1 MIDKKLLKMAKGEI
15 PADLVLK
22 HGRIVDVFNERLI
35 REDIAIADGK
45 ILGIGDYEGVKEI
58 DFEENII
65 CPGFIDGHMHLESAM
80 VKIDEFAAW
89 IVPRGTTTI
98 FADPHEIANVAGI
111 DGIKYFLERGN
122 QLPWN
127 FNLMLPSCVPATSN
141 ETSGAVL
148 NAQKLETLKNAK
160 GIFGLGEVMDFV
172 GVINGDENIWD
183 KIDMIG
189 DKFIDGHAPGVSG
202 KDLNAYLLG
211 GILADHEC
219 TTKQEAIEKV
229 TKGMYVMIREGS
241 VTRDLVSLLPA
252 INNANLSRFL
262 FATDDRDPEDLYED
276 GHINFVIKKAIENGI
291 SPLRAIKLATLNS
304 AQALKLNDVGAIA
317 PGYKADLVIL
327 DNLKDF
333 NVQKVFKDGRLV
345 AENESL
351 IVNLPEIKEGKS
363 EKIYKSINI
372 GKIKTKD
379 FDLPNYK
386 KYRVIN
392 LIKDQIVT
400 GKEEIEFEESVKIDD
415 LVANNLVKISVVERH
430 KKTGNVGLGLLKGF
444 GLRKGAIAISVGHDS
459 HNIIVVGLD
468 SKDMYKAVK
477 EIEKLQGGITVVQN
491 GKLIDCLPL
500 EIAGLMSKDSI
511 PAVAKRLKKMKEK
524 VYSMGV
530 TRQSPFMTLSF
541 MALPVIPSLKI
552 TDQGL
557 FDIDE
562 NRFVS
567 LGVDK

>member
-15 PADLVLK
+15 PAELVLK

-111 DGIKYFLERGN
+111 EGIKYFLERGN

-148 NAQKLETLKNAK
+148 TADKLEKLKDAK

-172 GVINGDENIWD
+172 GVINGDKSIWD

-189 DKFIDGHAPGVSG
+189 NKFIDGHAPGVSG

-211 GILADHEC
+211 GIMADHEC

-229 TKGMYVMIREGS
+229 AKGMYVMIREGS

-252 INNANLSRFL
+252 INNKNLSRFL
-262 FATDDRDPEDLYED
+262 FATDDRDPGDLYED

-304 AQALKLNDVGAIA
+304 AKALNLKNVGAIA

-379 FDLPNYK
+379 FDLPDYK

-400 GKEEIEFEESVKIDD
+400 GKEEIEFDKTVSIDD

-459 HNIIVVGLD
+459 HNIIVVGLN

-477 EIEKLQGGITVVQN
+477 EIERLQGGITVVEN

>member
-1 MIDKKLLKMAKGEI
+1 MNRDTLLKMSKGEI
-15 PADLVLK
+15 PAELVLK

-35 REDIAIADGK
+35 KQDIAIADGK
-45 ILGIGDYEGVKEI
+45 IIGIGDYDGVKEI

-65 CPGFIDGHMHLESAM
+65 APGFIDGHMHLESAM

-98 FADPHEIANVAGI
+98 FADPHEIANVAGLE
-111 DGIKYFLERGN
+111 GIKYFLDRGN
-122 QLPWN
+122 KLPWN
-127 FNLMLPSCVPATSN
+127 FNLMLPSCVPATAN
-141 ETSGAVL
+141 ETSGA
-148 NAQKLETLKNAK
+148 KLSADKLSQLKDAE

-172 GVINGDENIWD
+172 GVINGDPEIWD
-183 KIDMIG
+183 KIEMVG

-202 KDLNAYLLG
+202 KNLNAYLLG
-211 GILADHEC
+211 GIMADHEC
-219 TTKQEAIEKV
+219 TTPAEAKEKV

-241 VTRDLVSLLPA
+241 VTRDLVNLLPVV
-252 INNANLSRFL
+252 NNSNLSSFL
-262 FATDDRDPEDLYED
+262 FATDDRDPGDLYQD
-276 GHINFVIKKAIENGI
+276 GHINFVIKKAIENGV
-291 SPLRAIKLATLNS
+291 SPLRAIKLATINS
-304 AQALKLNDVGAIA
+304 ADALGLKNVGAIA

-333 NVQKVFKDGRLV
+333 NVKKVFKDGELV

-363 EKIYKSINI
+363 EKIFNSVNI
-372 GKIKTKD
+372 GKFSKGD
-379 FDLPNYK
+379 FELPEYK
-386 KYRVIN
+386 KYRVIK
-392 LIKDQIVT
+392 LIEDQIVT
-400 GKEEIEFEESVKIDD
+400 GKETINFEKNVKIDD
-415 LVANNLVKISVVERH
+415 LVANNLVKIGVVERH

-444 GLRKGAIAISVGHDS
+444 GLRKGAIAISIGHDS
-459 HNIIVVGLD
+459 HNIIVIGLN

-477 EIEKLQGGITVVQN
+477 EIEKLNGGITIVNN
-491 GKLIDCLPL
+491 GELIDCLPL

-511 PAVAKRLKKMKEK
+511 PEVAKKLRKMKEK

-562 NRFVS
+562 NKFVS
-567 LGVDK
+567 LGIED

>member
-1 MIDKKLLKMAKGEI
+1 LIDKKLLKMAKGEI

-22 HGRIVDVFNERLI
+22 HGRVVDVFNERLI

-111 DGIKYFLERGN
+111 EGIKYFLDRGN

-148 NAQKLETLKNAK
+148 NADKLETLKNAK

-172 GVINGDENIWD
+172 GVINGDKNIWD
-183 KIDMIG
+183 KIDMVG
-189 DKFIDGHAPGVSG
+189 NKFIDGHAPGVSG

-211 GILADHEC
+211 GIMADHEC
-219 TTKQEAIEKV
+219 TTKKEAVEKV

-252 INNANLSRFL
+252 LNNSNLSRFL
-262 FATDDRDPEDLYED
+262 FATDDRDPEDLYEN
-276 GHINFVIKKAIENGI
+276 GHMNFVIKKAIENGI

-304 AQALKLNDVGAIA
+304 AQALNLSDVGAIA

-333 NVQKVFKDGRLV
+333 NIQKVFKDGRLV

-386 KYRVIN
+386 KYRIIN

-400 GKEEIEFEESVKIDD
+400 GKEEMEFEDSVKIDD

-459 HNIIVVGLD
+459 HNIIVVGLN

-477 EIEKLQGGITVVQN
+477 EIEKLQGGITVVEN
-491 GKLIDCLPL
+491 GELVDCLPL

>member
-1 MIDKKLLKMAKGEI
+1 MSKGEI
-15 PADLVLK
+15 PAELVLK

-35 REDIAIADGK
+35 KQDIAIADGK
-45 ILGIGDYEGVKEI
+45 IIGIGDYAGVKEI

-65 CPGFIDGHMHLESAM
+65 APGFIDGHMHLESAM

-98 FADPHEIANVAGI
+98 FADPHEIANVAGLE
-111 DGIKYFLERGN
+111 GIKYFLDRGN
-122 QLPWN
+122 KLPWN
-127 FNLMLPSCVPATSN
+127 FNLMLPSCVPATAN
-141 ETSGAVL
+141 ETSGA
-148 NAQKLETLKNAK
+148 KLSADKLSQLKDAE

-172 GVINGDENIWD
+172 GVINGDPEIWD
-183 KIDMIG
+183 KIEMVG

-202 KDLNAYLLG
+202 KNLNAYLLG
-211 GILADHEC
+211 GIMADHEC
-219 TTKQEAIEKV
+219 TTPAEAKEKV

-241 VTRDLVSLLPA
+241 VTRDLVNLLPVV
-252 INNANLSRFL
+252 NNSNLSSFL
-262 FATDDRDPEDLYED
+262 LATDDRDPGDLYQD
-276 GHINFVIKKAIENGI
+276 GHINFVIKKAIENGV
-291 SPLRAIKLATLNS
+291 SPLRAIKLATINS
-304 AQALKLNDVGAIA
+304 ADALGLKNVGAIA

-333 NVQKVFKDGRLV
+333 NVKKVFKDGELV

-363 EKIYKSINI
+363 EKIFNSVNI
-372 GKIKTKD
+372 GKFNKGD
-379 FDLPNYK
+379 FDLPEYK
-386 KYRVIN
+386 KYRVIK

-400 GKEEIEFEESVKIDD
+400 GKETIDFEKSVKIDD
-415 LVANNLVKISVVERH
+415 LVANNLVKIGVVERH

-444 GLRKGAIAISVGHDS
+444 GLRKGAIAISIGHDS
-459 HNIIVVGLD
+459 HNIIVIGLN

-477 EIEKLQGGITVVQN
+477 EIEKLNGGITIVNN
-491 GKLIDCLPL
+491 GELIDCLPL

-511 PAVAKRLKKMKEK
+511 PEVAKKLRKMKEK

-562 NRFVS
+562 NKFVS
-567 LGVDK
+567 LGIED

>member
-1 MIDKKLLKMAKGEI
+1 
-15 PADLVLK
+15 
-22 HGRIVDVFNERLI
+22 
-35 REDIAIADGK
+35 
-45 ILGIGDYEGVKEI
+45 
-58 DFEENII
+58 
-65 CPGFIDGHMHLESAM
+65 MHLESAM

-111 DGIKYFLERGN
+111 EGIKYFLERGN

-141 ETSGAVL
+141 ETSGAIL
-148 NAQKLETLKNAK
+148 TADKLEKLKDAK

-172 GVINGDENIWD
+172 GVINGDKSIWD

-189 DKFIDGHAPGVSG
+189 NKFIDGHAPGVSG

-211 GILADHEC
+211 GIMADHEC

-229 TKGMYVMIREGS
+229 ARGMYVMIREGS

-252 INNANLSRFL
+252 INNKNLSRFL
-262 FATDDRDPEDLYED
+262 FATDDRDPGDLYED

-304 AQALKLNDVGAIA
+304 AKALNLKNVGAIA

-379 FDLPNYK
+379 FDLPDYK

-400 GKEEIEFEESVKIDD
+400 GKEEIEFDKKVSIDN

-459 HNIIVVGLD
+459 HNIIVVGLN

-477 EIEKLQGGITVVQN
+477 EIERLQGGITVVEN

>member
-1 MIDKKLLKMAKGEI
+1 M
-15 PADLVLK
+15 
-22 HGRIVDVFNERLI
+22 
-35 REDIAIADGK
+35 
-45 ILGIGDYEGVKEI
+45 
-58 DFEENII
+58 
-65 CPGFIDGHMHLESAM
+65 
-80 VKIDEFAAW
+80 
-89 IVPRGTTTI
+89 
-98 FADPHEIANVAGI
+98 
-111 DGIKYFLERGN
+111 
-122 QLPWN
+122 
-127 FNLMLPSCVPATSN
+127 
-141 ETSGAVL
+141 
-148 NAQKLETLKNAK
+148 
-160 GIFGLGEVMDFV
+160 
-172 GVINGDENIWD
+172 
-183 KIDMIG
+183 
-189 DKFIDGHAPGVSG
+189 
-202 KDLNAYLLG
+202 
-211 GILADHEC
+211 ADHEC

-229 TKGMYVMIREGS
+229 ARGMYVMIREGS

-252 INNANLSRFL
+252 INNKNLSRFL
-262 FATDDRDPEDLYED
+262 FATDDRDPGDLYED

-304 AQALKLNDVGAIA
+304 AKALNLKNVGAIA

-379 FDLPNYK
+379 FDLPDYK

-400 GKEEIEFEESVKIDD
+400 GKEEIEFDKKVSIDN

-459 HNIIVVGLD
+459 HNIIVVGLN

-477 EIEKLQGGITVVQN
+477 EIERLQGGITVVEN

>member
-1 MIDKKLLKMAKGEI
+1 MIDKKLLKMSKGDI

-35 REDIAIADGK
+35 RKDIAIADGK

-111 DGIKYFLERGN
+111 EGIKYFLDRGN

-148 NAQKLETLKNAK
+148 NADKLETLKNAK

-172 GVINGDENIWD
+172 GVINGDKNIWD

-189 DKFIDGHAPGVSG
+189 NKFIDGHAPGVSG

-211 GILADHEC
+211 GIMADHEC
-219 TTKQEAIEKV
+219 TTKKEAVEKV

-252 INNANLSRFL
+252 LNNSNLSRFL
-262 FATDDRDPEDLYED
+262 FATDDRDPEDLYEN
-276 GHINFVIKKAIENGI
+276 GHMNFVIKKAIENGI

-304 AQALKLNDVGAIA
+304 AQALNLSDVGAIA

-333 NVQKVFKDGRLV
+333 NIQKVFKDGRLV

-386 KYRVIN
+386 KYRIIN

-400 GKEEIEFEESVKIDD
+400 GKEEMEFEDSVKIDD

-459 HNIIVVGLD
+459 HNIIVVGLN

-477 EIEKLQGGITVVQN
+477 EIEKLQGGITVVEN
-491 GKLIDCLPL
+491 GELVDCLPL

>member
-1 MIDKKLLKMAKGEI
+1 MIDKRHLKMAKGEI

-122 QLPWN
+122 KLPWN

-148 NAQKLETLKNAK
+148 NAEKLEELKDAK

-172 GVINGDENIWD
+172 GVINGDKNIWD

-189 DKFIDGHAPGVSG
+189 NKFIDGHAPGVSG

-211 GILADHEC
+211 GIQADHEC
-219 TTKQEAIEKV
+219 TTKEEAVEKV

-252 INNANLSRFL
+252 LKNSNLSRFL
-262 FATDDRDPEDLYED
+262 FATDDRDPEDLYEN
-276 GHINFVIKKAIENGI
+276 GHMNFVIKKAIENGI
-291 SPLRAIKLATLNS
+291 SPLRAIKLATINS
-304 AQALKLNDVGAIA
+304 AQALNLNDVGAIA

-333 NVQKVFKDGRLV
+333 NIQKVFKDGRLV

-415 LVANNLVKISVVERH
+415 LVANNIVKISVVERH

-477 EIEKLQGGITVVQN
+477 EIEKLQGGITVVEN

>member
-1 MIDKKLLKMAKGEI
+1 MNRKRLLKMSKGEI
-15 PADLVLK
+15 PAELVLK

-35 REDIAIADGK
+35 KKDIAIADGK
-45 ILGIGDYEGVKEI
+45 IIGIGEYDGVKEI

-65 CPGFIDGHMHLESAM
+65 SPGFIDGHMHLESAM

-98 FADPHEIANVAGI
+98 FADPHEIANVAGLE
-111 DGIKYFLERGN
+111 GIKYFLDRGN
-122 QLPWN
+122 KLPWN
-127 FNLMLPSCVPATSN
+127 FNLMLPSCVPSTAN
-141 ETSGAVL
+141 ETSGA
-148 NAQKLETLKNAK
+148 KLSADNLSQLKDAE

-172 GVINGDENIWD
+172 GVINGDSEIWD
-183 KIDMIG
+183 KIDMVG

-211 GILADHEC
+211 GIMADHEC
-219 TTKQEAIEKV
+219 TTPEEAKEKV

-241 VTRDLVSLLPA
+241 VTRDLVNLLPA
-252 INNANLSRFL
+252 VDNSNLSSFL
-262 FATDDRDPEDLYED
+262 LATDDRDPEDLYQN
-276 GHINFVIKKAIENGI
+276 GHINFVIKKAIENGV
-291 SPLRAIKLATLNS
+291 SPLRAIKLATINS
-304 AQALKLNDVGAIA
+304 ADALGLKNVGAIA

-333 NVQKVFKDGRLV
+333 NVKKVFKDGELV

-363 EKIYKSINI
+363 EKIFNSVNI
-372 GKIKTKD
+372 GKLKKED
-379 FDLPNYK
+379 FDLPDYK
-386 KYRVIN
+386 KYRVIK

-400 GKEEIEFEESVKIDD
+400 GKEVINFDKQVKTDD
-415 LVANNLVKISVVERH
+415 LVANNLVKIGVVERH

-444 GLRKGAIAISVGHDS
+444 GLRKGAIAISIGHDS
-459 HNIIVVGLD
+459 HNIIVIGLN
-468 SKDMYKAVK
+468 SQDMYKAVK
-477 EIEKLQGGITVVQN
+477 EIEKLKGGVAVVNN
-491 GKLIDCLPL
+491 GELIDCLPL

-511 PAVAKRLKKMKEK
+511 PEVAKKLRKMKEK

-562 NRFVS
+562 NKFVS
-567 LGVDK
+567 LGIED

>member
-1 MIDKKLLKMAKGEI
+1 MIDKNILKMAKGEI
-15 PADLVLK
+15 PAELVLK

-45 ILGIGDYEGVKEI
+45 IIGIGDYEGVKEI

-65 CPGFIDGHMHLESAM
+65 APGFIDGHLHLESAM

-111 DGIKYFLERGN
+111 DGIKYFLDRGN
-122 QLPWN
+122 KLPWN
-127 FNLMLPSCVPATSN
+127 FNLMLPSCVPATAN
-141 ETSGAVL
+141 ETSGA
-148 NAQKLETLKNAK
+148 KLSAEKLAELKEEE

-172 GVINGDENIWD
+172 GVMNGDKDLWD

-202 KDLNAYLLG
+202 KNLNTYLLG
-211 GILADHEC
+211 GIMADHEC
-219 TTKQEAIEKV
+219 TEEREAIEKV

-241 VTRDLVSLLPA
+241 VTRDLVNLLPA
-252 INNANLSRFL
+252 VNVSNLSRFL
-262 FATDDRDPEDLYED
+262 LATDDRDPEDLYEN
-276 GHINFVIKKAIENGI
+276 GHINFVIKKAIQNGV
-291 SPLRAIKLATLNS
+291 SPLRAIKLATINS
-304 AQALKLNDVGAIA
+304 AKALGLDNVGAIA

-327 DNLKDF
+327 DNLRNF
-333 NVQKVFKDGRLV
+333 NIQKVFKDGRLV

-363 EKIYKSINI
+363 EKIFKSVNI
-372 GKIKTKD
+372 GKIKKTD
-379 FDLPNYK
+379 FDLPDFN
-386 KYRVIN
+386 KYRVIS

-400 GKEEIEFEESVKIDD
+400 GKEEITFDNKVKIDD
-415 LVANNLVKISVVERH
+415 LVANNLVKIAVVERH

-444 GLRKGAIAISVGHDS
+444 GLRKGAIAISIGHDS
-459 HNIIVVGLD
+459 HNIIVVGLN
-468 SKDMYKAVK
+468 SNDMYKAVK
-477 EIEKLQGGITVVQN
+477 EIEKLQGGITVVED
-491 GKLIDCLPL
+491 GKLVDCLPL

-511 PAVAKRLKKMKEK
+511 PEVAKKLKKMKEK

-562 NRFVS
+562 NKFVS
-567 LGVDK
+567 LGVGD

>member
-1 MIDKKLLKMAKGEI
+1 MNREILLKMSKGEI
-15 PADLVLK
+15 PAELVLK

-35 REDIAIADGK
+35 KRDIAIADGK
-45 ILGIGDYEGVKEI
+45 IIGIGDYVGIKEI

-65 CPGFIDGHMHLESAM
+65 APGFIDGHMHLESAM

-111 DGIKYFLERGN
+111 EGIKYFLDRGN
-122 QLPWN
+122 KLPWN
-127 FNLMLPSCVPATSN
+127 FNLMLPSCVPATAN
-141 ETSGAVL
+141 ETSGA
-148 NAQKLETLKNAK
+148 KLTAEKLSQLKDAE

-172 GVINGDENIWD
+172 GVINGDPEIWD
-183 KIDMIG
+183 KIDMVG
-189 DKFIDGHAPGVSG
+189 EKFIDGHAPGVSG
-202 KDLNAYLLG
+202 KNLNAYLLG
-211 GILADHEC
+211 GIMADHEC
-219 TTKQEAIEKV
+219 TTPAEAREKA

-241 VTRDLVSLLPA
+241 VTRDLVNLLPVV
-252 INNANLSRFL
+252 NNSNLSSFL
-262 FATDDRDPEDLYED
+262 FATDDRDPEDLYKN
-276 GHINFVIKKAIENGI
+276 GHINFVIKKAIENGV
-291 SPLRAIKLATLNS
+291 SPLRAIKLATINS
-304 AQALKLNDVGAIA
+304 ADALGLKNVGAIA

-333 NVQKVFKDGRLV
+333 NVKKVFKDGELV

-363 EKIYKSINI
+363 EKIFNSVNI
-372 GKIKTKD
+372 GNIKKAD
-379 FDLPNYK
+379 FDLPDYK
-386 KYRVIN
+386 KYRAIK
-392 LIKDQIVT
+392 LIEDQIVT
-400 GKEEIEFEESVKIDD
+400 GKEEINFEAPVKTDD

-444 GLRKGAIAISVGHDS
+444 GLRKGAIAISIGHDS
-459 HNIIVVGLD
+459 HNIIVVGLN

-477 EIEKLQGGITVVQN
+477 EIEKLKGGIAVVN
-491 GKLIDCLPL
+491 NNELIDTLPL
-500 EIAGLMSKDSI
+500 EIAGLMSRDSI
-511 PAVAKRLKKMKEK
+511 PEVAKKLRKMKEQ

-530 TRQSPFMTLSF
+530 TRQRPFMTLSF
-541 MALPVIPSLKI
+541 MSLPVIPSLKI

-562 NRFVS
+562 NKFVS
-567 LGVDK
+567 LGIED

>member
-1 MIDKKLLKMAKGEI
+1 MIDKKLLKMSKGDI

-35 REDIAIADGK
+35 RKDIAIADGK

-111 DGIKYFLERGN
+111 EGIKYFLDRGN

-148 NAQKLETLKNAK
+148 DADKLKTLKDAK

-172 GVINGDENIWD
+172 GVINGDKNIWD

-189 DKFIDGHAPGVSG
+189 NKFIDGHAPGVSG

-211 GILADHEC
+211 GIMADHEC
-219 TTKQEAIEKV
+219 TNKKEAVEKV

-252 INNANLSRFL
+252 LNNSNLSRFL
-262 FATDDRDPEDLYED
+262 FATDDRDPEDLYEN
-276 GHINFVIKKAIENGI
+276 GHMNFVIKKAIENGI

-304 AQALKLNDVGAIA
+304 AQALNLSDVGAIA

-333 NVQKVFKDGRLV
+333 NIQKVFKDGRLV

-386 KYRVIN
+386 KYRIIN

-400 GKEEIEFEESVKIDD
+400 GKEEMEFEDPVKIDD

-459 HNIIVVGLD
+459 HNIIVVGLN

-477 EIEKLQGGITVVQN
+477 EIEKLQGGITVVEN
-491 GKLIDCLPL
+491 GELIDCLPL

>member
-1 MIDKKLLKMAKGEI
+1 MNRKRLLKMSKGEI
-15 PADLVLK
+15 PAELVLK

-35 REDIAIADGK
+35 KKDIAIADGK
-45 ILGIGDYEGVKEI
+45 IIGIGEYDGIKEI

-65 CPGFIDGHMHLESAM
+65 SPGFIDGHMHLESAM

-98 FADPHEIANVAGI
+98 FADPHEIANVAGLE
-111 DGIKYFLERGN
+111 GIKYFLDRGN
-122 QLPWN
+122 KLPWN
-127 FNLMLPSCVPATSN
+127 FNLMLPSCVPSTAN
-141 ETSGAVL
+141 ETSGA
-148 NAQKLETLKNAK
+148 KLSADNLSQLKDAE

-172 GVINGDENIWD
+172 GVINGDSEIWD
-183 KIDMIG
+183 KIDMVG

-211 GILADHEC
+211 GIMADHEC
-219 TTKQEAIEKV
+219 TTPEEAKEKV

-241 VTRDLVSLLPA
+241 VTRDLVNLLPA
-252 INNANLSRFL
+252 VDNSNLSSFL
-262 FATDDRDPEDLYED
+262 LATDDRDPEDLYQN
-276 GHINFVIKKAIENGI
+276 GHINFVIKKAIENGV
-291 SPLRAIKLATLNS
+291 SPLRAIKLATINS
-304 AQALKLNDVGAIA
+304 ADALGLKNVGAIA

-333 NVQKVFKDGRLV
+333 NVKKVFKDGELV

-363 EKIYKSINI
+363 EKIFNSVNI
-372 GKIKTKD
+372 GKLKKED
-379 FDLPNYK
+379 FDLPDYK
-386 KYRVIN
+386 KYRVIK

-400 GKEEIEFEESVKIDD
+400 GKEVINFDKQVKTDD
-415 LVANNLVKISVVERH
+415 LVANNLVKIGVVERH

-444 GLRKGAIAISVGHDS
+444 GLRKGAIAISIGHDS
-459 HNIIVVGLD
+459 HNIIVIGLN
-468 SKDMYKAVK
+468 SQDMYKAVK
-477 EIEKLQGGITVVQN
+477 EIEKLKGGVAVVNN
-491 GKLIDCLPL
+491 GELIDCLPL

-511 PAVAKRLKKMKEK
+511 PEVAKKLRKMKEK

-562 NRFVS
+562 NKFVS
-567 LGVDK
+567 LGIED

>member
-1 MIDKKLLKMAKGEI
+1 MNRKKLLKMSKGEI
-15 PADLVLK
+15 PAELVLK

-35 REDIAIADGK
+35 KKDIAIADG
-45 ILGIGDYEGVKEI
+45 IIIGIGEYDGIKEI

-65 CPGFIDGHMHLESAM
+65 APGFIDGHMHLESAM

-98 FADPHEIANVAGI
+98 FADPHEIANVAGLE
-111 DGIKYFLERGN
+111 GIKYFLDRGN
-122 QLPWN
+122 KLPWN
-127 FNLMLPSCVPATSN
+127 FNLMLPSCVPATAN
-141 ETSGAVL
+141 ETSGA
-148 NAQKLETLKNAK
+148 KLSADKLSQLKDAE
-160 GIFGLGEVMDFV
+160 GIFGLGEVMDFI
-172 GVINGDENIWD
+172 GVINGDSEIWD
-183 KIDMIG
+183 KIDMVG
-189 DKFIDGHAPGVSG
+189 DMFIDGHAPGVSG
-202 KDLNAYLLG
+202 KNLNAYLLG
-211 GILADHEC
+211 GIMADHEC
-219 TTKQEAIEKV
+219 TTPKEAKEKV

-241 VTRDLVSLLPA
+241 VTRDLVNLLPVV
-252 INNANLSRFL
+252 NNSNLSSFL
-262 FATDDRDPEDLYED
+262 LATDDRDPEDLYQD
-276 GHINFVIKKAIENGI
+276 GHINFVIKKAIENGV
-291 SPLRAIKLATLNS
+291 SPLRAIKLATINS
-304 AQALKLNDVGAIA
+304 ADALGLKNVGAIA

-333 NVQKVFKDGRLV
+333 NVKKVFKDGELV

-363 EKIYKSINI
+363 EKIFNSVNI
-372 GKIKTKD
+372 GKFKKED
-379 FDLPNYK
+379 FDLPDYN
-386 KYRVIN
+386 KYRVIK
-392 LIKDQIVT
+392 LIEDQIVT
-400 GKEEIEFEESVKIDD
+400 GKEEINFEKRVKIDD
-415 LVANNLVKISVVERH
+415 LVANNLVKIGVVERH

-444 GLRKGAIAISVGHDS
+444 GLRKGAIAISIGHDS
-459 HNIIVVGLD
+459 HNIIVVGLN

-477 EIEKLQGGITVVQN
+477 EIEKLKGGIAIVNN
-491 GKLIDCLPL
+491 GELIDCLPL

-511 PAVAKRLKKMKEK
+511 PEVAKKLRKMKEK

-562 NRFVS
+562 NKFVS
-567 LGVDK
+567 LGIED

>member
-1 MIDKKLLKMAKGEI
+1 MNRKRLLKMSKGEI
-15 PADLVLK
+15 PAELVLK

-35 REDIAIADGK
+35 KKDIAIADGK
-45 ILGIGDYEGVKEI
+45 IIGIGEYDGIKEI

-65 CPGFIDGHMHLESAM
+65 SPGFIDGHMHLESAM

-98 FADPHEIANVAGI
+98 FADPHEIANVAGLE
-111 DGIKYFLERGN
+111 GIKYFLDRGN
-122 QLPWN
+122 KLPWN
-127 FNLMLPSCVPATSN
+127 FNLMLPSCVPSTAN
-141 ETSGAVL
+141 ETSGA
-148 NAQKLETLKNAK
+148 KLSADNLSQLKDAE

-172 GVINGDENIWD
+172 GVINGDSEIWD
-183 KIDMIG
+183 KIDMVG

-211 GILADHEC
+211 GIMADHEC
-219 TTKQEAIEKV
+219 TTPEEAKEKV

-241 VTRDLVSLLPA
+241 VTRDLVNLLPA
-252 INNANLSRFL
+252 VDNSNLSSFL
-262 FATDDRDPEDLYED
+262 LATDDRDPEDLYQN
-276 GHINFVIKKAIENGI
+276 GHINFVIKKAIENGV
-291 SPLRAIKLATLNS
+291 SPLRAIKLATINS
-304 AQALKLNDVGAIA
+304 ADALGLKNVGAIA

-333 NVQKVFKDGRLV
+333 NIKKVFKDGELV

-363 EKIYKSINI
+363 EKIFNSVNI
-372 GKIKTKD
+372 GKLKKED
-379 FDLPNYK
+379 FDLPDYK
-386 KYRVIN
+386 KYRVIK

-400 GKEEIEFEESVKIDD
+400 GKEVINFDKQVKTDD
-415 LVANNLVKISVVERH
+415 LVANNLVKIGVVERH

-444 GLRKGAIAISVGHDS
+444 GLRKGAIAISIGHDS
-459 HNIIVVGLD
+459 HNIIVIGLN
-468 SKDMYKAVK
+468 SQDMYKAVK
-477 EIEKLQGGITVVQN
+477 EIEKLKGGVAVVNN
-491 GKLIDCLPL
+491 GELIDCLPL

-511 PAVAKRLKKMKEK
+511 PEVAKKLRKMKEK

-562 NRFVS
+562 NKFVS
-567 LGVDK
+567 LGIED

>member
-1 MIDKKLLKMAKGEI
+1 LIDKKLLKMSKGEI

-35 REDIAIADGK
+35 RKDIAIADGI

-111 DGIKYFLERGN
+111 EGIKYFLDRGN

-148 NAQKLETLKNAK
+148 NADKLETLKDAK

-172 GVINGDENIWD
+172 GVINGDKNIWD

-189 DKFIDGHAPGVSG
+189 NKFIDGHAPGVSG

-211 GILADHEC
+211 GIMADHEC
-219 TTKQEAIEKV
+219 TTKEEAVEKV

-252 INNANLSRFL
+252 LNNSNLSRFL
-262 FATDDRDPEDLYED
+262 FATDDRDPEDLYEN
-276 GHINFVIKKAIENGI
+276 GHMNFVIKKAIENGI

-304 AQALKLNDVGAIA
+304 AQALNLSDVGAIA

-333 NVQKVFKDGRLV
+333 NIQKVFKDGRLV

-379 FDLPNYK
+379 FDLPKYK
-386 KYRVIN
+386 KYRIIN

-400 GKEEIEFEESVKIDD
+400 GKEEIEFEDSVKIDD
-415 LVANNLVKISVVERH
+415 LIANNLVKISVVERH

-459 HNIIVVGLD
+459 HNIIVVGLN

-477 EIEKLQGGITVVQN
+477 EIEKLQGGITIVEN
-491 GKLIDCLPL
+491 GELIDCLPL

>member
-1 MIDKKLLKMAKGEI
+1 MNRDTLLKMSKGEI
-15 PADLVLK
+15 PAELVLK

-35 REDIAIADGK
+35 KQDIAIADGK
-45 ILGIGDYEGVKEI
+45 IIGIGDYAGVKEI

-65 CPGFIDGHMHLESAM
+65 APGFIDGHMHLESAM

-98 FADPHEIANVAGI
+98 FADPHEIANVAGLE
-111 DGIKYFLERGN
+111 GIKYFLDRGN
-122 QLPWN
+122 KLPWN
-127 FNLMLPSCVPATSN
+127 FNLMLPSCVPATAN
-141 ETSGAVL
+141 ETSGA
-148 NAQKLETLKNAK
+148 KLSADKLSQLKDAE

-172 GVINGDENIWD
+172 GVINGDPEIWD
-183 KIDMIG
+183 KIEMVG

-202 KDLNAYLLG
+202 KNLNAYLLG
-211 GILADHEC
+211 GIMADHEC
-219 TTKQEAIEKV
+219 TTPAEAKEKV

-241 VTRDLVSLLPA
+241 VTRDLVNLLPVV
-252 INNANLSRFL
+252 NNSNLSSFL
-262 FATDDRDPEDLYED
+262 LATDDRDPGDLYQD
-276 GHINFVIKKAIENGI
+276 GHINFVIKKAIENGV
-291 SPLRAIKLATLNS
+291 SPLRAIKLATINS
-304 AQALKLNDVGAIA
+304 ADALGLKNVGAIA

-333 NVQKVFKDGRLV
+333 NVKKVFKDGELV

-363 EKIYKSINI
+363 EKIFNSVNI
-372 GKIKTKD
+372 GKFNKGD
-379 FDLPNYK
+379 FDLPEYK
-386 KYRVIN
+386 KYRVIK

-400 GKEEIEFEESVKIDD
+400 GKETIDFEKSVKIDD
-415 LVANNLVKISVVERH
+415 LVANNLVKIGVVERH

-444 GLRKGAIAISVGHDS
+444 GLRKGAIAISIGHDS
-459 HNIIVVGLD
+459 HNIIVIGLN

-477 EIEKLQGGITVVQN
+477 EIEKLNGGITIVNN
-491 GKLIDCLPL
+491 GELIDCLPL

-511 PAVAKRLKKMKEK
+511 PEVAKKLRKMKEK

-562 NRFVS
+562 NKFVS
-567 LGVDK
+567 LGIED

>member
-1 MIDKKLLKMAKGEI
+1 MSKGEI
-15 PADLVLK
+15 PAELVLK

-35 REDIAIADGK
+35 KQDIAIADGK
-45 ILGIGDYEGVKEI
+45 IIGIGDYAGVKEI

-65 CPGFIDGHMHLESAM
+65 APGFIDGHMHLESAM

-98 FADPHEIANVAGI
+98 FADPHEIANVAGLE
-111 DGIKYFLERGN
+111 GIKYFLDRGN
-122 QLPWN
+122 KLPWN
-127 FNLMLPSCVPATSN
+127 FNLMLPSCVPATAN
-141 ETSGAVL
+141 ETSGA
-148 NAQKLETLKNAK
+148 KLSADKLSQLKDAE

-172 GVINGDENIWD
+172 GVINGDPEIWD
-183 KIDMIG
+183 KIEMVG

-202 KDLNAYLLG
+202 KNLNAYLLG
-211 GILADHEC
+211 GIMADHEC
-219 TTKQEAIEKV
+219 TTPAEAKEKV

-241 VTRDLVSLLPA
+241 VTRDLVNLLPVV
-252 INNANLSRFL
+252 NNSNLSSFL
-262 FATDDRDPEDLYED
+262 LATDDRDPGDLYQD
-276 GHINFVIKKAIENGI
+276 GHINFVIKKAIENGV
-291 SPLRAIKLATLNS
+291 SPLRAIKLATINS
-304 AQALKLNDVGAIA
+304 ADALGLKNVGAIA

-333 NVQKVFKDGRLV
+333 NVKKVFKDGELV

-363 EKIYKSINI
+363 EKIFNSVNI
-372 GKIKTKD
+372 GKFNKGD
-379 FDLPNYK
+379 FDLPEYK
-386 KYRVIN
+386 KYRVIK

-400 GKEEIEFEESVKIDD
+400 GKETIDFEKSVKIDD
-415 LVANNLVKISVVERH
+415 LVANNLVKIGVVERH

-444 GLRKGAIAISVGHDS
+444 GLRKGSIAISIGHDS
-459 HNIIVVGLD
+459 HNIIVIGLN

-477 EIEKLQGGITVVQN
+477 EIEKLNGGITIVNN
-491 GKLIDCLPL
+491 GELIDCLPL

-511 PAVAKRLKKMKEK
+511 PEVAKKLRKMKEK

-562 NRFVS
+562 NKFVS
-567 LGVDK
+567 LGIED

>member
-15 PADLVLK
+15 PAELVLK

-45 ILGIGDYEGVKEI
+45 ILGVGDYQGVKEI

-111 DGIKYFLERGN
+111 EGIKYFLERGN

-141 ETSGAVL
+141 ETSGAIL
-148 NAQKLETLKNAK
+148 TADKLEKLKDAK

-172 GVINGDENIWD
+172 GVINGDKSIWD

-189 DKFIDGHAPGVSG
+189 NKFIDGHAPGVSG

-211 GILADHEC
+211 GIMADHEC

-229 TKGMYVMIREGS
+229 ARGMYVMIREGS

-252 INNANLSRFL
+252 INNKNLSRFL
-262 FATDDRDPEDLYED
+262 FATDDRDPGDLYED

-304 AQALKLNDVGAIA
+304 AKALNLKNVGAIA

-379 FDLPNYK
+379 FDLPDYK

-400 GKEEIEFEESVKIDD
+400 GKEEIEFDKKVSIDN

-459 HNIIVVGLD
+459 HNIIVVGLN

-477 EIEKLQGGITVVQN
+477 EIERLQGGITVVEN

>member
-1 MIDKKLLKMAKGEI
+1 LIDKKLLKMAKGEI
-15 PADLVLK
+15 PAELVLK

-45 ILGIGDYEGVKEI
+45 ILGVGDYQGVKEI

-111 DGIKYFLERGN
+111 EGIKYFLERGN

-141 ETSGAVL
+141 ETSGAIL
-148 NAQKLETLKNAK
+148 TADKLEKLKDAK

-172 GVINGDENIWD
+172 GVINGDKSIWD

-189 DKFIDGHAPGVSG
+189 NKFIDGHAPGVSG

-211 GILADHEC
+211 GIMADHEC

-229 TKGMYVMIREGS
+229 ARGMYVMIREGS

-252 INNANLSRFL
+252 INNKNLSRFL
-262 FATDDRDPEDLYED
+262 FATDDRDPGDLYED

-304 AQALKLNDVGAIA
+304 AKALNLKNVGAIA

-379 FDLPNYK
+379 FDLPDYK

-400 GKEEIEFEESVKIDD
+400 GKEEIEFDKKVSIDN

-459 HNIIVVGLD
+459 HNIIVVGLN

-477 EIEKLQGGITVVQN
+477 EIERLQGGITVVEN

-500 EIAGLMSKDSI
+500 EIARLMSKDSI
-511 PAVAKRLKKMKEK
+511 PAVDKRLKKMKEK

>member
-1 MIDKKLLKMAKGEI
+1 MIDKKLLKMSKGDI

-35 REDIAIADGK
+35 RKDIAIADGK

-111 DGIKYFLERGN
+111 EGIKYFLDRGN

-148 NAQKLETLKNAK
+148 NADKLETLKNAK

-172 GVINGDENIWD
+172 GVINGDKNIWD
-183 KIDMIG
+183 KIDMVG
-189 DKFIDGHAPGVSG
+189 NKFIDGHAPGVSG

-211 GILADHEC
+211 GIMADHEC
-219 TTKQEAIEKV
+219 TTKKEAVEKV

-252 INNANLSRFL
+252 LNNSNLSRFL
-262 FATDDRDPEDLYED
+262 FATDDRDPEDLYEN
-276 GHINFVIKKAIENGI
+276 GHMNFVIKKAIENGI

-304 AQALKLNDVGAIA
+304 AQALNLSDVGAIA

-333 NVQKVFKDGRLV
+333 NIQKVFKDGRLV

-386 KYRVIN
+386 KYRIIN

-400 GKEEIEFEESVKIDD
+400 GKEEMEFEDSVKIDD

-459 HNIIVVGLD
+459 HNIIVVGLN

-477 EIEKLQGGITVVQN
+477 EIEKLQGGITVVEN
-491 GKLIDCLPL
+491 GELIDCLPL

>member
-1 MIDKKLLKMAKGEI
+1 LIDKKLLKMAKGEI
-15 PADLVLK
+15 PAELVLK

-45 ILGIGDYEGVKEI
+45 ILGVGDYQGVKEI

-111 DGIKYFLERGN
+111 EGIKYFLERGN

-141 ETSGAVL
+141 ETSGAIL
-148 NAQKLETLKNAK
+148 TADKLEKLKDAK

-172 GVINGDENIWD
+172 GVINGDKSIWD

-189 DKFIDGHAPGVSG
+189 NKFIDGHAPGVSG

-211 GILADHEC
+211 GIMADHEC

-229 TKGMYVMIREGS
+229 ARGMYVMIREGS

-252 INNANLSRFL
+252 INNKNLSRFL
-262 FATDDRDPEDLYED
+262 FATDDRDPGDLYED

-304 AQALKLNDVGAIA
+304 AKALNLKNVGAIA

-379 FDLPNYK
+379 FDLPDYK

-400 GKEEIEFEESVKIDD
+400 GKEEIEFDKKVSIDN

-459 HNIIVVGLD
+459 HNIIVVGLN

-477 EIEKLQGGITVVQN
+477 EIERLQGGITVVEN